1 MDIEIN
7 KAEWDALDA
16 GTRKKIT
23 DVITGNFKGS
33 RIVPSPSAP
42 TFSQRAGAAPLGNPF
57 CEAAC
62 NIAENAAKAAC
73 LGLGDPLSIAACI
86 ALAEEAGKECRRRC

>member
-7 KAEWDALDA
+7 KNEWDALDDDV
-16 GTRKKIT
+16 RRRIT
-23 DVITGNFKGS
+23 AVIGGYFKGS
-33 RIVPSPSAP
+33 RIVPTTGAPSFTQKLAV
-42 TFSQRAGAAPLGNPF
+42 PLSNPI

-73 LGLGDPLSIAACI
+73 FGLSNPIAIAACI
-86 ALAEEAGKECRRRC
+86 AAAEEAGKECRRHC